1 MLLLLLLAVSVV
13 MSTHGC
19 FAHTNTECWCSYKC
33 YKCHLLLV
41 LTTVPENIS
50 LREVSHKRISVQE
63 DIANI
68 QKRKEKRL
76 YNATVE
82 RTHITA
88 CALLYV

>member
-19 FAHTNTECWCSYKC
+19 FAHTNTKCWCFYKC

-68 QKRKEKRL
+68 QKRKEKKDYTTRQL
-76 YNATVE
+76 REHT
-82 RTHITA
+82 
-88 CALLYV
+88 